1 MVIFTFHITT
11 SKLGYTV
18 FEYHFKQLDLPAIHF
33 IMKII
38 SVEPIIVSQQLKEPF
53 HFSQWEYQS
62 RTICL
67 VKITTDDGTYGW
79 GEGYGPANLVKAGIE
94 FFNQFI
100 LEMDA
105 LDHEVVWQQMYL
117 RSLDYARRGV
127 LLAALSAIDIAL
139 WDIKGKHFGLPVST
153 LLGGRKNEFVKPYA
167 TGLYFSN
174 GGDLKE
180 KLIQE
185 ALSYKEQGFKGIKMK
200 VGLGIAKDVEYT
212 TAVKKAIGDD
222 VELMIDSNHAY
233 SLKEALQLCHKL
245 KDLDIS
251 WFEEP
256 VSPEHYDSY
265 RQLREKTN
273 IPIAGGECE
282 YLRHG
287 FLQLFQNQSVDIAQ
301 PDICAAGG
309 ITEVKRIAAMA
320 NTFGVELV
328 PHSWGT
334 GVALHAAMHLISNLD
349 ANPGRMYQSAPWLEL
364 DRTENA
370 LRDVLTEPLIIPQD
384 GMLKVPEKPGLGVDI
399 NEDALAEF
407 RIDN

>member
-1 MVIFTFHITT
+1 MRI
-11 SKLGYTV
+11 K
-18 FEYHFKQLDLPAIHF
+18 
-33 IMKII
+33 KI
-38 SVEPIIVSQQLKEPF
+38 EPFIVSQQLEEPF
-53 HFSQWEYQS
+53 HFSQWEYQT

-67 VKITTDDGTYGW
+67 VKITTEDGIYGW
-79 GEGYGPANLVKAGIE
+79 GEGYGPANLVKAGID
-94 FFNQFI
+94 FFTPFI
-100 LEMDA
+100 TDLEA

-127 LLAALSAIDIAL
+127 LLASLSAIDIAL
-139 WDIKGKHFGLPVST
+139 WDIKGKHFGLPVSS
-153 LLGGRKNEFVKPYA
+153 LLGGKKTDNIRPYA

-180 KLIQE
+180 KLVQE
-185 ALSYKEQGFKGIKMK
+185 AISYKEHGLQGIKMK
-200 VGLGIAKDVEYT
+200 VGLGIDRDAEYV
-212 TAVKKAIGDD
+212 AAIREAIGAN
-222 VELMIDSNHAY
+222 VELMIDANHAY
-233 SLKEALQLCHKL
+233 SLKEAMQLCYRL

-256 VSPEHYDSY
+256 ISPEYYDGY
-265 RQLREKTN
+265 RQLREKTT

-287 FLQLFQNQSVDIAQ
+287 FLQLFQNKSVDIAQ

-320 NTFGVELV
+320 NTFGIELV

-334 GVALHAAMHLISNLD
+334 GVALHAAMHVIANLD
-349 ANPGRMYQSAPWLEL
+349 ANPGRMHQPEPWIEL

-370 LRDVLTEPLIIPQD
+370 LRDVLTEPLIVPD
-384 GMLKVPEKPGLGVDI
+384 NGMLQVPDKPGLGVDV
-399 NEDALAEF
+399 NEETMKEF
-407 RIDN
+407 IVEK

>member
-1 MVIFTFHITT
+1 
-11 SKLGYTV
+11 
-18 FEYHFKQLDLPAIHF
+18 
-33 IMKII
+33 MKIKKI
-38 SVEPIIVSQQLKEPF
+38 EPKVVSHQLKEPF

-67 VKITTDDGTYGW
+67 VKITTDDGNYGW

-94 FFNQFI
+94 FFTPFI
-100 LEMDA
+100 LDMNA

-117 RSLDYARRGV
+117 RSLDYARKGV

-139 WDIKGKHFGLPVST
+139 WDIKGKHFDLPVSS
-153 LLGGRKNEFVKPYA
+153 LLGGRKSEFIKPYA

-174 GGDLKE
+174 GDDLKE
-180 KLIQE
+180 KLVQE
-185 ALSYKEQGFKGIKMK
+185 AITYKEQGFKGIKMK
-200 VGLGIAKDVEYT
+200 VGLGIAKDVEYVS
-212 TAVKKAIGDD
+212 AIKKAIGDD

-233 SLKEALQLCHKL
+233 SLKEALQLCNKL

-282 YLRHG
+282 YLRYG
-287 FLQLFQNQSVDIAQ
+287 FLQLFQNKSVDIAQ

-309 ITEVKRIAAMA
+309 ITEVKKIGALA
-320 NTFGVELV
+320 NTFGVELI

-334 GVALHAAMHLISNLD
+334 GVALHAALHLISNLD
-349 ANPGRMYQSAPWLEL
+349 PIPGRMFQPAPWMEL

-370 LRDVLTEPLIIPQD
+370 LRDVLTEPLIIVRD
-384 GMLKVPEKPGLGVDI
+384 GMLKVPKKPGLGVDV
-399 NEDALAEF
+399 NEEILSKYIVD
-407 RIDN
+407 

>member
-1 MVIFTFHITT
+1 
-11 SKLGYTV
+11 
-18 FEYHFKQLDLPAIHF
+18 
-33 IMKII
+33 MKIKKI
-38 SVEPIIVSQQLKEPF
+38 EPFIVSQQLKEPF
-53 HFSQWEYQS
+53 HFSQWEYQT

-67 VKITTDDGTYGW
+67 VKVTTDEGIYGW
-79 GEGYGPANLVKAGIE
+79 GEGYGPANMVKAGVE
-94 FFNQFI
+94 FFNPFI
-100 LEMDA
+100 LGMDA
-105 LDHEVVWQQMYL
+105 LDHEIVWQHMYL

-127 LLAALSAIDIAL
+127 MLAALSAIDIAL
-139 WDIKGKHFGLPVST
+139 WDIKGKHFGLPVSS

-180 KLIQE
+180 KLAEE
-185 ALSYKEQGFKGIKMK
+185 ALLYKEQGFKGVKMK
-200 VGLGIAKDVEYT
+200 VGLGIEKDVEYT
-212 TAVKKAIGDD
+212 TAIKKAIGDE

-233 SLKEALQLCHKL
+233 SLKEALQLCYQL
-245 KDLDIS
+245 KDLSIS

-256 VSPEHYDSY
+256 VSPEHYNSY
-265 RQLREKTN
+265 RQLRENTN

-320 NTFGVELV
+320 NTFGVELI

-334 GVALHAAMHLISNLD
+334 GIALHAAIHLISNLD
-349 ANPGRMYQSAPWLEL
+349 SNPGRMYDAEPWMEL

-370 LRDVLTEPLIIPQD
+370 LRDELTAPLIVPEN
-384 GMLKVPEKPGLGVDI
+384 GLLKVPEQPGLGVDVNEAVLVKYRI
-399 NEDALAEF
+399 N
-407 RIDN
+407 

>member
-1 MVIFTFHITT
+1 
-11 SKLGYTV
+11 
-18 FEYHFKQLDLPAIHF
+18 
-33 IMKII
+33 MKIKKI
-38 SVEPIIVSQQLKEPF
+38 EPIIVSQTLKEPF
-53 HFSQWEYQS
+53 HFSQWEYQT

-67 VKITTDDGTYGW
+67 VKVTTDEGVYGW
-79 GEGYGPANLVKAGIE
+79 GEGYGPARLVKAGIE
-94 FFNQFI
+94 FFRPFI

-105 LDHEVVWQQMYL
+105 MEHENVWQQMYL

-139 WDIKGKHFGLPVST
+139 WDIKGKHLQLPVST
-153 LLGGRKNEFVKPYA
+153 LLGGRKHKFVKPYA

-174 GGDLKE
+174 GSNLKE
-180 KLIQE
+180 KLVHE
-185 ALSYKEQGFKGIKMK
+185 AVSYKEQGFRGIKMK
-200 VGLGIAKDVEYT
+200 VGLGIAKDVEIT

-233 SLKEALQLCHKL
+233 SLKEALQLCYKL

-265 RQLREKTN
+265 RQLRENSN

-287 FLQLFQNQSVDIAQ
+287 FLQLFQNKSVDIAQ
-301 PDICAAGG
+301 PDVCAAGG
-309 ITEVKRIAAMA
+309 ITELKRIASMA
-320 NTFGVELV
+320 DTFGIELI

-334 GVALHAAMHLISNLD
+334 GVALHAALHLISNLD
-349 ANPGRMYQSAPWLEL
+349 SSPGRMYSNEPWMEL

-370 LRDVLTEPLIIPQD
+370 LRDELTVPLIVPQN
-384 GMLKVPEKPGLGVDI
+384 GLLKLSEKPGLGVDV
-399 NEDALAEF
+399 NEEMLEKYQ
-407 RIDN
+407 IDKAKQKTYL

>member
-1 MVIFTFHITT
+1 
-11 SKLGYTV
+11 
-18 FEYHFKQLDLPAIHF
+18 
-33 IMKII
+33 MKIKKI
-38 SVEPIIVSQQLKEPF
+38 EPFIINQNLKEPF

-67 VKITTDDGTYGW
+67 VKVTTDDGVYGW
-79 GEGYGPANLVKAGIE
+79 GEGYGPANMVKAGVE

-100 LEMDA
+100 LGMDA

-127 LLAALSAIDIAL
+127 MLAALSAIDIAL
-139 WDIKGKHFGLPVST
+139 WDIKGKHFGLPVSS
-153 LLGGRKNEFVKPYA
+153 LLGGRKNEFIKPYA
-167 TGLYFSN
+167 TGLYFSKEEN
-174 GGDLKE
+174 LKE
-180 KLIQE
+180 NLVQE
-185 ALSYKEQGFKGIKMK
+185 ALLYKAQGFKGIKMK

-212 TAVKKAIGDD
+212 TAIKNAIGDN

-233 SLKEALQLCHKL
+233 SLKEAIQLCCNL

-256 VSPEHYDSY
+256 VSPEHYNAY
-265 RQLREKTN
+265 RELREKTN

-287 FLQLFQNQSVDIAQ
+287 FLQLFKNQSVDIAQ
-301 PDICAAGG
+301 PDVCATGG
-309 ITEVKRIAAMA
+309 ITEFKRIANMA
-320 NTFGVELV
+320 NTFGVEII

-349 ANPGRMYQSAPWLEL
+349 SNPGRMYDSIPWMEL

-370 LRDVLTEPLIIPQD
+370 LRDELTVPLIVPEN
-384 GMLKVPEKPGLGVDI
+384 GLLKVPEKPGLGVDV
-399 NEDALAEF
+399 NEEMLKKFLVKE
-407 RIDN
+407 

>member
-1 MVIFTFHITT
+1 
-11 SKLGYTV
+11 
-18 FEYHFKQLDLPAIHF
+18 
-33 IMKII
+33 MKIKKI
-38 SVEPIIVSQQLKEPF
+38 EPIIVTQKLKEPF

-67 VKITTDDGTYGW
+67 VKITTDDGIYGW

-94 FFNQFI
+94 FFTPFI
-100 LEMDA
+100 LEMEA
-105 LDHEVVWQQMYL
+105 LDNENIWQQMYL

-127 LLAALSAIDIAL
+127 MLAALSAIDIAL
-139 WDIKGKHFGLPVST
+139 WDIKGKHFKLPVSS

-167 TGLYFSN
+167 TGLYFSK

-180 KLIQE
+180 KLVQE
-185 ALSYKEQGFKGIKMK
+185 ALAYKKQGFKGIKMK
-200 VGLGIAKDVEYT
+200 VGLGIAIDVEY
-212 TAVKKAIGDD
+212 AKAIRKAIGEE
-222 VELMIDSNHAY
+222 VELMIDANHAY
-233 SLKEALQLCHKL
+233 SLKEAMLLCNKL

-256 VSPEHYDSY
+256 VSPEFYNGY
-265 RQLREKTN
+265 RQLRKKTN

-282 YLRHG
+282 YLRYG
-287 FLQLFQNQSVDIAQ
+287 FLQLFQNKSVDIAQ

-309 ITEVKRIAAMA
+309 ITEVKRIASLA

-334 GVALHAAMHLISNLD
+334 GIALHAALHIISNLD
-349 ANPGRMYQSAPWLEL
+349 SSPGRMYDSIPWMEL

-370 LRDVLTEPLIIPQD
+370 LRDILTDPLLVPND
-384 GMLKVPEKPGLGVDI
+384 GLLKVPEKPGLGIDV
-399 NEDALAEF
+399 NAEALDQY
-407 RIDN
+407 RIRL

>member
-1 MVIFTFHITT
+1 
-11 SKLGYTV
+11 
-18 FEYHFKQLDLPAIHF
+18 
-33 IMKII
+33 MKIVKI
-38 SVEPIIVSQQLKEPF
+38 EPFVVSQTLEEPF

-67 VKITTDDGTYGW
+67 VRVTTDDGTYGW
-79 GEGYGPANLVKAGIE
+79 GEGYGPANVVKAGIE

-100 LEMDA
+100 LGMDA
-105 LDHEVVWQQMYL
+105 LEHEVVWQQMYL

-127 LLAALSAIDIAL
+127 LLASLSAIDIAL
-139 WDIKGKHFGLPVST
+139 WDIKGKHYQLPVST
-153 LLGGRKNEFVKPYA
+153 LMGGRKTEVIKPYA
-167 TGLYFSN
+167 TGLYFSKCN
-174 GGDLKE
+174 VLKE
-180 KLIQE
+180 KLVEE
-185 ALSYKEQGFKGIKMK
+185 ALLYKEQGFKGIKMK
-200 VGLGIAKDVEYT
+200 VGLGITTDVEYT
-212 TAVKKAIGDD
+212 TAIKKAIGDE

-233 SLKEALQLCHKL
+233 SLKEAIQLCKRL
-245 KDLDIS
+245 KDVDIS

-256 VSPEHYDSY
+256 ISPEHYNGY
-265 RQLREKTN
+265 NQLRQNTS

-309 ITEVKRIAAMA
+309 LTEVKRIANMA
-320 NTFGVELV
+320 NTFGVEIV

-349 ANPGRMYQSAPWLEL
+349 SNPGRMYDSVPWMEL

-370 LRDVLTEPLIIPQD
+370 LRDIMVEPLITQEN
-384 GMLKVPEKPGLGVDI
+384 GYLKVPTLPGLGVEV
-399 NEDALAEF
+399 NEEMLEKYLVKE
-407 RIDN
+407 